1 MFQASDIDLQLY
13 LLQLVQAL
21 KYEKSCSDVFYE
33 DTLTSQT
40 GLSEGTMSESAQ
52 SLPPGNISIE
62 EETAGSMF
70 LENQENLN
78 LASFL
83 IWRACNNSSLA
94 NYFYWYLLIECE
106 ELEGG
111 MKKDELMQFMYKT
124 VLNKFLSTL
133 EKGSSVLR
141 ERKLFLER
149 QHTFLDRIVGLVKNV
164 AKESGNRKKKIEK
177 LQSLLKESDTE
188 DFSFLHFDPI
198 PFPLDPEVRIT
209 GIVPEKTTLFKS
221 SLMPAKLTFTTDTG
235 EEYVAIFKL
244 GDDLR
249 QDQLILQVE
258 ILI

>member
-1 MFQASDIDLQLY
+1 
-13 LLQLVQAL
+13 
-21 KYEKSCSDVFYE
+21 
-33 DTLTSQT
+33 
-40 GLSEGTMSESAQ
+40 MSESAQ
-52 SLPPGNISIE
+52 SLPPTNISIE
-62 EETAGSMF
+62 EETAGSLF

-94 NYFYWYLLIECE
+94 NYLYWYLLIECE

-111 MKKDELMQFMYKT
+111 MKKDELVQFMYKT
-124 VLNKFLSTL
+124 VLNKFLSSL

-141 ERKLFLER
+141 ERKLFLDR
-149 QHTFLDRIVGLVKNV
+149 QHQFLDRIVGLVKNV

-177 LQSLLKESDTE
+177 LQSLLVESDSE
-188 DFSFLHFDPI
+188 DFSFLHFDAI
-198 PFPLDPEVRIT
+198 PFPLDPEIRIT

-258 ILI
+258 KKYKIKLIIVNTADFLTILKQYDAEY